1 MSQLTQKWQAVLDMP
16 GCPEIK
22 DQHRREVTA
31 ILIENQIQAM
41 KQEAAIN
48 GGKITNMLNEEV
60 SVPLV
65 ESAPAGVHGL
75 PVNNGGTGIAMGQAG
90 TNAQMAGYDTVLINL
105 VRRAMPQLIAFDV
118 CGVQPMTMPTGL
130 IFAMKSRYNTQDG
143 AEALYNEANTGFSGI
158 GTHEGS
164 NWADGSAFGTG
175 TGMPTSM
182 AEGLGSEG
190 NPWKEMGFSIERTSV
205 IAKTRALKAQYSVEL
220 AQDLKAVHG
229 LDAEAELS
237 NILATEIITEI
248 NREIIRTIYMMA
260 EVGCEVGTAQKG
272 VFDLDLDSDGRWSA
286 EKFKGLL
293 YQIEKEA
300 NRIAQKTRRGRG
312 NFIICSSNVASALQM
327 AGMLDYA
334 PQIQNNLNVNEAQ
347 TTFAGILN
355 GKYKVFVDP
364 YVANGAEDQFC
375 VVGYKG
381 ASAYDAGLFYCPYVP
396 LQLFRAV
403 DPATLQ
409 PVFGFKTRYGL
420 AANPMIQLDAGQGA
434 MAGDADIAKVLSGKN
449 YYYRKFTVRGL

>member
-41 KQEAAIN
+41 KQEAALN
-48 GGKITNMLNEEV
+48 GGKITSMLNEEV
-60 SVPLV
+60 AVPLN
-65 ESAPAGVHGL
+65 EAA
-75 PVNNGGTGIAMGQAG
+75 PVNNGGTGVAMGQAG

-130 IFAMKSRYNTQDG
+130 IFAMRSRYNTQDG
-143 AEALYNEANTGFSGI
+143 AEALYDEAITSFSGA
-158 GTHEGS
+158 GEHRGS
-164 NWADGSAFGTG
+164 NWADGSEFSTG
-175 TGMPTSM
+175 TGMSTAL

-190 NPWKEMGFSIERTSV
+190 NPWKEMAFSIERTSV
-205 IAKTRALKAQYSVEL
+205 IAKTRALKAQYSIEL

-396 LQLFRAV
+396 IQAHRAV

-409 PVFGFKTRYGL
+409 PIFGFKTRYGMV
-420 AANPMIQLDAGQGA
+420 ANPMVQVMAGEGG
-434 MAGDADIAKVLSGKN
+434 MAGDADIAKALQGKN
-449 YYYRKFTVRGL
+449 YYFRKFTVRGL

>member
-1 MSQLTQKWQAVLDMP
+1 MSQLTKKWQAVLDMA

-31 ILIENQIQAM
+31 VLIENQIKAM
-41 KQEAAIN
+41 KQEAALN

-60 SVPLV
+60 IV
-65 ESAPAGVHGL
+65 ENA
-75 PVNNGGTGIAMGQAG
+75 PVNHGGDGIAMGQAG

-175 TGMPTSM
+175 TGMPTSR
-182 AEGLGSEG
+182 AEALGSDG
-190 NPWKEMGFSIERTSV
+190 NPWNEMAFSIERTSV

-237 NILATEIITEI
+237 NILATEIITEL

-260 EVGCEVGTAQKG
+260 EVGCETGTAQKG

-293 YQIEKEA
+293 FCIEKEA

-334 PQIQNNLNVNEAQ
+334 PQIQNMLNVNEAQ

-364 YVANGAEDQFC
+364 YVANGSDDQFF

-381 ASAYDAGLFYCPYVP
+381 ASSYDAGLFYCPYVP

-420 AANPMIQLDAGQGA
+420 VANPMIQLDAGQGA
-434 MAGDADIAKVLSGKN
+434 MAGDADIAKVLQGKN
-449 YYYRKFTVRGL
+449 YYYRKVVVRGL

>member
-48 GGKITNMLNEEV
+48 GGKITNMLNEDV
-60 SVPLV
+60 IVPLN
-65 ESAPAGVHGL
+65 EAA
-75 PVNNGGTGIAMGQAG
+75 PVNNGGTGVAMGQAG

-130 IFAMKSRYNTQDG
+130 IFAMRSRYNTQDG
-143 AEALYNEANTGFSGI
+143 AEALYNEADTAFSGT
-158 GTHEGS
+158 GTHQGS

-190 NPWKEMGFSIERTSV
+190 NPWKEMAFSIERTSV

-396 LQLFRAV
+396 LQVHRAV

-420 AANPMIQLDAGQGA
+420 VANPMVQVMAGEGG

-449 YYYRKFTVRGL
+449 YYYRKFTIRGL